1 MVDEYIERKRLQ
13 ALGIFDAMR
22 DLPAWKAD
30 YMLAID
36 FQLDALRAAD
46 RKRDE
51 AVAKLKRRT

>member
-1 MVDEYIERKRLQ
+1 
-13 ALGIFDAMR
+13 MR